1 VSLRGI
7 VLAIFL
13 LGSLP
18 VCFLRPF
25 YGIALWTIMAF
36 VNPHS
41 YAWGVETW
49 PWAQMIIL
57 PTIAGVLAFN
67 REGWDALKTREGLLV
82 IALWGWFSITTLASI
97 NDPMFQHHA
106 EDTIQRWTEV
116 SKILF
121 VTILTIVL
129 LNSFERLRRFA
140 LVLAGCFGIFIL
152 KSLPFVLMTGGAY
165 RIYGPPDSMIADNN
179 DFGLA
184 LNMTLPLFF
193 FLAQAESRPWLKR
206 VLVFLAFATIP
217 AILFT
222 YSRGALVGL
231 LGMGAL
237 MFIRLPMQQRFLLT
251 PVILIGLTLAAVFAP
266 ESWQY
271 RMKSITNYSM
281 DSSAQGRLN
290 AWRFSI
296 NLAADYPISGG
307 GFGTFTEELYSRYS
321 FVRTGEALTAHSVYF
336 QVLADHGYVGLFL
349 YLVLM
354 GSAFLTT
361 SRLYK
366 QAEMRDDSV
375 AMRYANMFRF
385 SLVGFA
391 ASGAFL
397 SRAYFDYFFC
407 IVACIAVLKNI
418 AQQSWSQDEAKQEDA
433 EENIPAGDHGE
444 YVFPQPREAR

>member
-1 VSLRGI
+1 MSLRGI
-7 VLAIFL
+7 ILAVIL

-18 VCFLRPF
+18 LCFLRPF

-41 YAWGVETW
+41 YAWGVETL
-49 PWAQMIIL
+49 PWAQMVIL
-57 PTIAGVLAFN
+57 PTIAGVLVFN
-67 REGWDALKTREGLLV
+67 REGWDALKTREGLLI
-82 IALWGWFSITTLASI
+82 IALWGWFGITTLVST
-97 NDPMFQHHA
+97 NDPMFQHHSSY
-106 EDTIQRWTEV
+106 TIQRWTDV

-121 VTILTIVL
+121 ATILTIPV
-129 LNSFERLRRFA
+129 LNSFERLRMFV
-140 LVLAGCFGIFIL
+140 LVVAGCFGVFIL
-152 KSLPFVLMTGGAY
+152 KSVPFMILSGGAY

-193 FLAQAESRPWLKR
+193 FLAQTESRPWLKR
-206 VLVFLAFATIP
+206 VLVFLALATIP

-231 LGMGAL
+231 LAIGAL
-237 MFIRLPMQQRFLLT
+237 MFIRLPMQQRLLMT
-251 PVILIGLTLAAVFAP
+251 PVILIGLTVAVVFAP
-266 ESWQY
+266 DSWQY
-271 RMKSITNYSM
+271 RMKSITNYST

-290 AWRFSI
+290 AWRFAI
-296 NLAADYPISGG
+296 NLAADYPIRGG

-321 FVRTGEALTAHSVYF
+321 FVRTEEALTAHSVYF
-336 QVLADHGYVGLFL
+336 QLLADHGYVGLLL
-349 YLVLM
+349 YLALM

-385 SLVGFA
+385 SLIGFA

-407 IVACIAVLKNI
+407 IIACVAVLKSI
-418 AQQSWSQDEAKQEDA
+418 AQQAWSQDEAKQEDA
-433 EENIPAGDHGE
+433 EESIPAGDRGP
-444 YVFPQPREAR
+444 YAFPQPREAQ